1 MSDQFVSVSEAARL
15 CGRNRKTLY
24 RDYLKTGKLSS
35 TPHPKT
41 GNKTIAISELVR
53 VFGELSRGGDSLETV
68 SMPQMETPHE
78 TPETD
83 ALIASLRAELADKD
97 KQLQKLNEKIEANLI
112 EHVKDIRNMNL
123 LIEHRPT
130 KKKGW
135 WIFGK

>member
-1 MSDQFVSVSEAARL
+1 MSSQFVSVSEAARL

-35 TPHPKT
+35 TPHPTT
-41 GNKTIAISELVR
+41 GHKTIAISELMR
-53 VFGELSRGGDSLETV
+53 VFGELSSGGDSLEAV
-68 SMPQMETPHE
+68 SMPQTPTPNE

-97 KQLQKLNEKIEANLI
+97 KQLQKLNDEIKENLI
-112 EHVKDIRNMNL
+112 EHVKDIRSMNL